1 MLASHPLKLAG
12 IAKVSNRKVSDV
24 KQLKILTPKQVITE
38 SFEMKR
44 NKWKQKPM
52 KTSENLLNEITQIMY
67 FLYEAKETTKK
78 CKII

>member
-12 IAKVSNRKVSDV
+12 IAKVSDL
-24 KQLKILTPKQVITE
+24 KQLKILTPKQMITE
-38 SFEMKR
+38 SFEMKWNKWKR

-52 KTSENLLNEITQIMY
+52 KTFENLLNEITQIMY